1 MHLEITLPNG
11 DYMTQFLG
19 VLGILAIIY
28 AGYDVMFDDEPVKKA
43 LPKIG
48 LGILLIIISVGAK
61 FIGVDF

>member
-1 MHLEITLPNG
+1 
-11 DYMTQFLG
+11 MTQFLG

-28 AGYDVMFDDEPVKKA
+28 AGYDVMFDDAPVKKA